1 MEATGKMSLVWYT
14 TRFSDL
20 VYHKMDIYK
29 EEQFATLHL
38 GHLGLV
44 ADKIDSLKLIEL
56 IDSRLPITPGC
67 GSKISHGERV
77 AAMILNGLGFIDSRL
92 YLFPEFLSD
101 KPLDRLFGRPMLAE
115 WFNDDAS
122 GRCLDAIAEYGP
134 TKLFTELSLLIGQAR
149 GLLGKSIHIDTTTL
163 SLYGD
168 YESSEES
175 VSPEASVAQVH
186 PARGYA
192 KSGRHDLKQM
202 VLLLATTG
210 AAHFP
215 LWMEAHSG
223 NASDKTTMPAAAVKI
238 QQLVKGLSDSK
249 TFLYVGD
256 SAIYS
261 NILQSSLD
269 LFWISR
275 APENIKEVRG
285 LVSTPD
291 SNIPWVNLNNGY
303 SYYATT
309 SEYGGVKQRWL
320 MFFSEAAYQRENKT
334 LEQAIKKEE
343 TEQSKVWWHLSN
355 QLFTCSK
362 DAMTQAESLKKGLKF
377 HDVVTQVIEVK
388 KHKNK
393 GRPKA
398 DELPETVGYQI
409 KYTLTL
415 DEEKVAESR
424 ARKGRFV
431 LATNQLDAT
440 ILPDADVLSEYK
452 AQSGVECSFKFIK
465 DDTFQVDS
473 VFLKTPERIEALMMV
488 MTLCLMVYGVS
499 EYELHQSLQASD
511 ETVPDAMKKPTNTP
525 SLRWVYF
532 LFRVVTEVIVVV
544 GECEQRLVV
553 NVNDVLRKIIRHF
566 GPRAGEIYLN
576 AV

>member
-1 MEATGKMSLVWYT
+1 
-14 TRFSDL
+14 
-20 VYHKMDIYK
+20 MDMFK
-29 EEQFATLHL
+29 EEQVATLHL

-44 ADKIDSLKLIEL
+44 ADKIDSLKLIDL
-56 IDSRLPITPGC
+56 IDRRLPITPGC

-101 KPLDRLFGRPMLAE
+101 KPLDRLFGRPMFAE

-134 TKLFTELSLLIGQAR
+134 TKLFTELSLIIGQAR
-149 GLLGKSIHIDTTTL
+149 GLLGRSMHIDTTTL

-168 YESSEES
+168 YEVPEDSISSESAAVS
-175 VSPEASVAQVH
+175 VRPE
-186 PARGYA
+186 RGHA

-202 VLLLATTG
+202 VLLLATSG

-215 LWMEAHSG
+215 IWMEAHSG
-223 NASDKTTMPAAAVKI
+223 NASDKTTMPTAAVKM
-238 QQLVKGLSDSK
+238 QQLLKGLADSE

-261 NILQSSLD
+261 NILQSSPN

-275 APENIKEVRG
+275 APETIKEVRA
-285 LVSTPD
+285 LVSIPD

-303 SYYATT
+303 SYHATT

-334 LEQAIKKEE
+334 LERNIKKEE
-343 TEQSKVWWHLSN
+343 AVQGKVWWHLSN
-355 QLFTCSK
+355 QLFTCAT
-362 DAMTQAESLKKGLKF
+362 DAMVQAESLKKGLKF
-377 HDVVTQVIEVK
+377 HDVVIQVIEIK
-388 KHKNK
+388 KHKGK
-393 GRPKA
+393 GRPKTDA
-398 DELPETVGYQI
+398 LPETAGYQI
-409 KYTLTL
+409 KYTLAL
-415 DEEKVAESR
+415 NEEKIAGIRS
-424 ARKGRFV
+424 RKGRFV
-431 LATNQLDAT
+431 LATNQLDTT
-440 ILPDADVLSEYK
+440 ILPDADILSEYK

-511 ETVPDAMKKPTNTP
+511 ETVPDAMKKPTSTP

-544 GECEQRLVV
+544 GEHGQRLVV
-553 NVNDVLRKIIRHF
+553 NVNDILRRIIGHF

-576 AV
+576 AA

>member
-1 MEATGKMSLVWYT
+1 
-14 TRFSDL
+14 
-20 VYHKMDIYK
+20 MDMFN
-29 EEQFATLHL
+29 EEQFATLHI
-38 GHLGLV
+38 GHLGLI
-44 ADKIDSLKLIEL
+44 ADKIDSLNLVNL
-56 IDSRLPITPGC
+56 IDRRLPITPGC
-67 GSKISHGERV
+67 GSKVSHGERV

-101 KPLDRLFGRPMLAE
+101 KPLDRLFNRPMLAE

-149 GLLGKSIHIDTTTL
+149 GLLGKSMHIDTTTL

-168 YESSEES
+168 YEVSEER
-175 VSPEASVAQVH
+175 VASESTPVQVQ
-186 PARGYA
+186 PARGHA

-215 LWMEAHSG
+215 IWMEAHSG

-238 QQLVKGLSDSK
+238 RQLCQGLAGSAA
-249 TFLYVGD
+249 FIYVGD

-261 NILQSSLD
+261 NILQHSQD

-275 APENIKEVRG
+275 APENIKEVRS

-291 SNIPWVNLNNGY
+291 ADITWIKLSNGY
-303 SYYATT
+303 SYYATI
-309 SEYGGVKQRWL
+309 SEYGGVQQRWL
-320 MFFSEAAYQRENKT
+320 MFFSEAAYHRENKT
-334 LEQAIKKEE
+334 LDRSIKKEE
-343 TEQSKVWWHLSN
+343 TEQTKAWWHLSN
-355 QLFTCSK
+355 QVFTCAT
-362 DAMTQAESLKKGLKF
+362 DATNQAESLKKALKF
-377 HDVVTQVIEVK
+377 HDVTIQIVDVK
-388 KHKNK
+388 KHKGK
-393 GRPKA
+393 GRPKTG
-398 DELPETVGYQI
+398 EPPETVGYQI
-409 KYTLTL
+409 EYTLAL
-415 DEEKVAESR
+415 DEDKIAKVR
-424 ARKGRFV
+424 AKKGRFV
-431 LATNQLDAT
+431 LATNQLDAG
-440 ILPDADVLSEYK
+440 ILSDANVLSEYK

-499 EYELHQSLQASD
+499 EYELQQSLQASN
-511 ETVPDAMKKPTNTP
+511 ESIPDAMKKPTQTP

-532 LFRVVTEVIVVV
+532 LFRVVNEVIVVI
-544 GECEQRLVV
+544 GEQAQRLVV
-553 NVNDVLRKIIRHF
+553 NVNDILRKIIRHF
-566 GPRAGEIYLN
+566 GPRASEIYLN
-576 AV
+576 VA